1 MKILMPQIANFTSNP
16 VFTLPKKNEISAD
29 AAINSSFAEQFDG
42 KHVIAAETINPSW
55 IDTDYA
61 YDPDNPRK
69 PNVRELVEALSGEK
83 VEKLY
88 EQDSSVWRPYF
99 VKATDILYGTVSNVV
114 DTRDWQKIMES
125 SDIETAAA
133 DELADLIEP
142 YIDVDSSYEQVTLSD
157 GSVENILTAQFP
169 VIKSKDGIVL
179 STNLSKNIDHL
190 KEELSRFGG
199 TKISFGQEAL
209 TKVVLT
215 NFDYQKLH
223 MIEKLTSGV

>member
-1 MKILMPQIANFTSNP
+1 MKIHMPQISNLTSNH
-16 VFTLPKKNEISAD
+16 VSALPEKNEISAD
-29 AAINSSFAEQFDG
+29 GPIRSSFAEQFDG
-42 KHVIAAETINPSW
+42 KHVIATETINPSW

-114 DTRDWQKIMES
+114 DTRDWLKIMES

-142 YIDVDSSYEQVTLSD
+142 YIDVESSYEQVSLSD
-157 GSVENILTAQFP
+157 GSVENILTAQYP

-199 TKISFGQEAL
+199 TKISFSEEAL

-223 MIEKLTSGV
+223 MIEELTSEV

>member
-1 MKILMPQIANFTSNP
+1 MKIHMPQISNLTSNH
-16 VFTLPKKNEISAD
+16 VSALPKKNEISAD
-29 AAINSSFAEQFDG
+29 GPIRSSFAEQFDG
-42 KHVIAAETINPSW
+42 KHVIATEKINPSW

-114 DTRDWQKIMES
+114 DTRDWLKIMES

-142 YIDVDSSYEQVTLSD
+142 YIDVESSYEQVSLSD
-157 GSVENILTAQFP
+157 GSVENILTAQYP

-199 TKISFGQEAL
+199 TKISFSEEAL

-223 MIEKLTSGV
+223 MIEELTSEV

>member
-1 MKILMPQIANFTSNP
+1 M
-16 VFTLPKKNEISAD
+16 
-29 AAINSSFAEQFDG
+29 
-42 KHVIAAETINPSW
+42 IAAETINTFW

-114 DTRDWQKIMES
+114 DTRDWLKIMES

-142 YIDVDSSYEQVTLSD
+142 YIDVESSYEQVSLSD
-157 GSVENILTAQFP
+157 GSVENILTAQYP

-199 TKISFGQEAL
+199 TKISFSEEAL

-223 MIEKLTSGV
+223 MIEELTSGV

>member
-1 MKILMPQIANFTSNP
+1 MPQISNLTSNH
-16 VFTLPKKNEISAD
+16 VSALPKKNEISAD
-29 AAINSSFAEQFDG
+29 GPIRSSFAEQFDG
-42 KHVIAAETINPSW
+42 KHVIATEKINPSW

-114 DTRDWQKIMES
+114 DTRDWLKIMES

-142 YIDVDSSYEQVTLSD
+142 YIDVESSYEQVSLSD
-157 GSVENILTAQFP
+157 GSVENILAAQYP
-169 VIKSKDGIVL
+169 VIKSKHGIVL
-179 STNLSKNIDHL
+179 STNLSKNIDQL

-199 TKISFGQEAL
+199 TKISFSEEAL

-223 MIEKLTSGV
+223 MIEELTSEV

>member
-1 MKILMPQIANFTSNP
+1 
-16 VFTLPKKNEISAD
+16 
-29 AAINSSFAEQFDG
+29 
-42 KHVIAAETINPSW
+42 
-55 IDTDYA
+55 
-61 YDPDNPRK
+61 
-69 PNVRELVEALSGEK
+69 
-83 VEKLY
+83 
-88 EQDSSVWRPYF
+88 
-99 VKATDILYGTVSNVV
+99 
-114 DTRDWQKIMES
+114 MES

-199 TKISFGQEAL
+199 TKISFSEEAL

-223 MIEKLTSGV
+223 MIEELTSEV